1 MAMYFSSTKPGA
13 TNPLIIR
20 GILTCLR
27 PATERH
33 YGFFSVFKPLTI
45 VCFLINTPSLANAQS
60 IDLSQHHL
68 NVPTQCIAIAQA
80 CVAETD
86 SQIAHISNPATLAS
100 TPTNAFNYY
109 LHASRFTPKVSEAL
123 SQEQNSKDQLN
134 ATDDFGLGVK
144 LQTTNFGVAVDAG
157 LQNFE
162 ESQSALSKNGSTY
175 HLSQVS
181 LKFGAKID
189 QTLKF
194 GLSMYW
200 YSFYQTDRDTP
211 QQIDEPKYSNR
222 RFVARNFELGLF
234 KTIKGSSSSSIG
246 FTYRPGRRL
255 RELMH
260 SKNDTTPSGQLAA
273 LALDQAISA
282 PSASSLTTSSN
293 FGVAEAIKI
302 GWGTAVNRLKNIRL
316 STQLELVE
324 TSLGDGVLAAHTL
337 PTIKSS
343 VGLRLS
349 SSGLILADS
358 LGFGSYFISDRHH
371 NQFQRHYT
379 AGLAKNY
386 SVFTIPLTFEFAV
399 DHSSLG
405 NDYLI
410 SIF

>member
-1 MAMYFSSTKPGA
+1 MRFCSSKPA
-13 TNPLIIR
+13 ELNSPIIR
-20 GILTCLR
+20 GILKYLR
-27 PATERH
+27 SAEVP
-33 YGFFSVFKPLTI
+33 YSSLFSLFKPLTI
-45 VCFLINTPSLANAQS
+45 VYISINSFSLARAQS
-60 IDLSQHHL
+60 IDLSHHDL

-86 SQIAHISNPATLAS
+86 SKIAHISNPATLAS
-100 TPTNAFNYY
+100 KTPKTLNYY
-109 LHASRFTPKVSEAL
+109 LHASRFTPKISTSL
-123 SQEQNSKDQLN
+123 SQEKKSKDQLN

-144 LQTTNFGVAVDAG
+144 LQTANFGIAIDAG

-162 ESQSALSKNGSTY
+162 ESHIALPETENTY

-181 LKFGAKID
+181 MKLGAKID
-189 QTLKF
+189 RSLKF

-200 YSFYQTDRDTP
+200 YSFYQSETDTP
-211 QQIDEPKYSNR
+211 QIPQESNQSTR

-234 KTIKGSSSSSIG
+234 KTIQNTSSIG
-246 FTYRPGRRL
+246 FTYRPGRLL

-260 SKNDTTPSGQLAA
+260 SKNDTTPSGQLAV
-273 LALDQAISA
+273 LALGQTIGT
-282 PSASSLTTSSN
+282 PSYTSPNDSSN
-293 FGVAEAIKI
+293 FGIAEAIKL
-302 GWGTAVNRLKNIRL
+302 GWGTAMDRLKQIRL

-324 TSLGDGVLAAHTL
+324 TSIGDGILAAHTL

-343 VGLRLS
+343 IGLRLS
-349 SSGLILADS
+349 SSHLILADS
-358 LGFGSYFISDRHH
+358 IGFGSYFISDRHH
-371 NQFQRHYT
+371 DQFERHYT

-399 DHSSLG
+399 DHSALG